1 MEDKKVEPLLS
12 IEHLSIGFENN
23 GDFTSAVEDIS
34 FSVSEGEIL
43 GIVGESGSGKSVT
56 ALSILRL
63 LSKEGRISKGSISF
77 QGNDILGIKE
87 EEMQKLRGSSISMVF
102 QEPMT
107 SLNPVQTIRVQLEEV
122 LLLHENLDTE
132 ERKRRIIE
140 MLKEV
145 GLQEEEALLKKYPH
159 ELSGGMRQRVMLA
172 MAMLC
177 KPKLLIADEPTTAL
191 DVTIQAKILK
201 LLKKINQQY
210 GTTILLISHNL
221 GVIRSICNR
230 GIVMH
235 QGKIEEAGTIEELF
249 LRPQK
254 EYTKSLLQAVS
265 KEVVRKEK
273 RKAKSKAE
281 NNLEINAINKVEI
294 NEVNKKVNKV
304 EEESDSILT
313 VTDLQVFYEQKKEKL
328 FSKKEWK
335 EVVKGVTFT
344 MRRGEILGVVGESGC
359 GKSSL
364 VKAVAHLQHH
374 VKGKIE
380 LNTARPQMVFQ
391 DPYSSLNP
399 AKKIGWL
406 LEEPL
411 RLQKKLSKSERKSKV
426 NKMLEKVGLSAEYA
440 DRYPSD
446 LSGGQR
452 QRIAIAMAVIMNHE
466 FIILD
471 EPVSA
476 LDVTIQAQILEL
488 LMQLQQE
495 FQLSYLFISH
505 DMSVIQKICDRV
517 LVMYEGNIVEMGKTK
532 EIFDHPQH
540 EYTIKL
546 LSAVL

>member
-63 LSKEGRISKGSISF
+63 LAKEGKILKGCISF
-77 QGNDILGIKE
+77 GGKDILSMKE

-107 SLNPVQTIRVQLEEV
+107 SLNPVQTIGMQLEEV
-122 LLLHENLDTE
+122 LLLHENLNNE
-132 ERKRRIIE
+132 ERKQRIIE
-140 MLKEV
+140 MLQEV
-145 GLQEEEALLKKYPH
+145 GLLERETLLKKYPH
-159 ELSGGMRQRVMLA
+159 ELSGGMRQRIMLA

-177 KPKLLIADEPTTAL
+177 NPKLLIADEPTTAL
-191 DVTIQAKILK
+191 DVTIQAKILQ
-201 LLKKINQQY
+201 LLKKINEQH

-235 QGKIEEAGTIEELF
+235 QGEIEEAGTIEDLF

-254 EYTKSLLQAVS
+254 EYTKTLLQAVS
-265 KEVVRKEK
+265 KEVVRKENNSVK
-273 RKAKSKAE
+273 RKE
-281 NNLEINAINKVEI
+281 P
-294 NEVNKKVNKV
+294 
-304 EEESDSILT
+304 ILS
-313 VTDLQVFYEQKKEKL
+313 VTNLQVFYEQKKEKL

-335 EVVKGVTFT
+335 EVVKGVSFT
-344 MRRGEILGVVGESGC
+344 MRRGEILGIVGESGC

-364 VKAVAHLQHH
+364 VKAIANLQHH

-380 LNTARPQMVFQ
+380 LYTSRPQMVFQ

-411 RLQKKLSKSERKSKV
+411 RLHKNISKSERKNRVKE
-426 NKMLEKVGLSAEYA
+426 MLNKVGLSPEYV

-452 QRIAIAMAVIMNHE
+452 QRIAIALAVIMKHE

-476 LDVTIQAQILEL
+476 LDVTIQAQILAL
-488 LMQLQQE
+488 LMELQQE
-495 FQLSYLFISH
+495 FSLSYLFISH
-505 DMSVIQKICDRV
+505 DMSVIQKICDNV
-517 LVMYEGNIVEMGKTK
+517 LVMYEGNIVEMGETK

-540 EYTIKL
+540 EYTKKL